1 MRWAPGRGRG
11 RRWRGWPWPRETM
24 ARLVEAVATGRHP
37 DATPDM
43 GNCSAIA
50 GTWGN
55 GPVHHLPGKRRAV
68 RPAVAGLRLVCAT
81 HDARVGDFGIADDA
95 GFVDVF
101 REARRN
107 VIGCRLQSILAGNTV
122 PAPRRIAGERSALHA
137 DRRIPDG

>member
-11 RRWRGWPWPRETM
+11 TRWRGSSRRWRPGGTLTRPR
-24 ARLVEAVATGRHP
+24 H
-37 DATPDM
+37 

-55 GPVHHLPGKRRAV
+55 GPVHHLPGKRRAA

-81 HDARVGDFGIADDA
+81 HDAKVGDFGIADDA
-95 GFVDVF
+95 GFVDAF

-107 VIGCRLQSILAGNTV
+107 VIGCRLQSILAGKTFRPTLCDLTTFLRRV
-122 PAPRRIAGERSALHA
+122 VFVGEAGLSGPASA
-137 DRRIPDG
+137 

>member
-1 MRWAPGRGRG
+1 
-11 RRWRGWPWPRETM
+11 M

-68 RPAVAGLRLVCAT
+68 RPAVAGLRLFCAT

-107 VIGCRLQSILAGNTV
+107 VIGCRLQSILAGTTFR
-122 PAPRRIAGERSALHA
+122 PTLCDLTTFLRRVVFVGEAA
-137 DRRIPDG
+137 

>member
-11 RRWRGWPWPRETM
+11 RRWRGSSRRWRPGGTLTRPR
-24 ARLVEAVATGRHP
+24 H
-37 DATPDM
+37 
-43 GNCSAIA
+43 GNCSTIA

-107 VIGCRLQSILAGNTV
+107 VIG
-122 PAPRRIAGERSALHA
+122 
-137 DRRIPDG
+137 